1 MHHNLIYTVISVT
14 RRFDVQRKYFIVK
27 SCNYISVDGS
37 RLFSMHQVSH
47 CLILLYTIYS
57 KMYYNAISLPNT
69 YLPMCNM
76 VHSDSQYAFVYV
88 KFQCTLVIYTSYNII
103 L

>member
-1 MHHNLIYTVISVT
+1 MHHNFTYAVISVT

-37 RLFSMHQVSH
+37 YLFSMPQISQ
-47 CLILLYTIYS
+47 CEILVYTMYS

-76 VHSDSQYAFVYV
+76 VYSDSQYAFVYV
-88 KFQCTLVIYTSYNII
+88 KF
-103 L
+103 